1 LPIRENHKIAS
12 IQIDP
17 QVGQK
22 AKNMEKV
29 GRYLRMAKG
38 MGAGLIV
45 FPELCNSGYKF
56 ESRSEAF
63 ALSEPVPGGPTTK
76 QIVNFCKKE
85 NVYVIMGVDERDGH
99 HLYNSAILAGPE
111 GFIDVY
117 RKKHLF
123 FEENLWFEPG
133 DRRLLIYDAPI
144 GKIGVQICYEIAFP
158 EMARIYML
166 KGVDILVNPAA
177 FVRPI
182 NSVIIQARAAENR
195 IFVVSS
201 GRTGE
206 ERGLH
211 YAGLT
216 MIVAPNG
223 EILTKAADDKEEI
236 RMAEANRVDAIKAKR
251 INDYNYL
258 LADRRTD
265 IYDEYLGCKI

>member
-1 LPIRENHKIAS
+1 
-12 IQIDP
+12 
-17 QVGQK
+17 
-22 AKNMEKV
+22 MEKV
-29 GRYLRMAKG
+29 MKYLRMARA
-38 MGAGLIV
+38 MGARLIV

-56 ESRSEAF
+56 ESRSEAYT
-63 ALSEPVPGGPTTK
+63 LSEPVPEGPTTK
-76 QIVNFCKKE
+76 NIVNFCRKR

-99 HLYNSAILAGPE
+99 RLYNSAIVAGPE

-133 DRRLLIYDAPI
+133 DRRLVIFDGPL
-144 GKIGVQICYEIAFP
+144 GKIGVQICYEISFP

-177 FVRPI
+177 YVRPI
-182 NSVIIQARAAENR
+182 NSVMIQARAAENG

-201 GRTGE
+201 GRTGK
-206 ERGLH
+206 ERGLQF
-211 YAGLT
+211 AGLT

-223 EILTKAADDKEEI
+223 EILTKAATGKEGI

-251 INDYNYL
+251 INEYNYL

-265 IYDEYLGCKI
+265 IYDEYLGCRI